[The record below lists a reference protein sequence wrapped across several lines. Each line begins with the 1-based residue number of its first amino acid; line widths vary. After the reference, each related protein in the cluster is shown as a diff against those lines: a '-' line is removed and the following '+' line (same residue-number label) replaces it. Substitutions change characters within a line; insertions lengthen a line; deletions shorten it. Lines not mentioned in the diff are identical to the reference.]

1 MQNLLS
7 AASARGSL
15 VWDEADVLGTSGQD
29 ERRLAVLA
37 PFWIP
42 DVLGLEDG
50 AGKRVRSSDNFEM
63 MLDLYEQIETVQASA
78 ENLPELLA
86 ERVDAAKR
94 RLFKQDRMQSPQSM
108 VSLGLDVIVLARPTH
123 ETVI

>member
-1 MQNLLS
+1 MNKLHPTVLIGYGGYGLEVMQNLLS

-15 VWDEADVLGTSGQD
+15 VWDEADAPGTSGQG

-42 DVLGLEDG
+42 DVLGLED
-50 AGKRVRSSDNFEM
+50 AARRRVRSSDNFEM
-63 MLDLYEQIETVQASA
+63 MLDLYEQIETIQGTA

-86 ERVDAAKR
+86 QR
-94 RLFKQDRMQSPQSM
+94 
-108 VSLGLDVIVLARPTH
+108 
-123 ETVI
+123 